1 MNYNEMTDEKL
12 VELYKSGETIAF
24 DELYVRYKYV
34 IVAASRS
41 FYLSGGDKDDLLQE
55 GFLGLLK
62 AVDTYNGK
70 SSFKSYVYLC
80 IRSKMI
86 TAIKKSLSGKNR
98 PMCGYVSLYGQST
111 ELSRLFA
118 AGPEE
123 KIIDEENA
131 SEFMEKVRSKLS
143 KFEII
148 VLNYYLD
155 GLTYTEISKKL
166 GKEPK
171 CIDNALQRIKKKI
184 SQIYVCD

>member
-1 MNYNEMTDEKL
+1 MAGISSENLGT
-12 VELYKSGETIAF
+12 ETLWITKDDRVFQILMQAYYSM
-24 DELYVRYKYV
+24 L
-34 IVAASRS
+34 IQII
-41 FYLSGGDKDDLLQE
+41 LSGGDKDDLLQE